1 MNGHLGSLA
10 RFAQVDSVRQ
20 VNSLVL
26 DDSWVDVHGSSPVVV
41 QYDGVNSDIIRFS
54 PEVDTTRTERARA
67 ALLLTEQEFL
77 SVLVWLVRQG
87 LLEHVGLVST
97 ETAPPVGAGFK
108 PARPEPA
115 PVGATLSPAPHA
127 SPVQEDDGA
136 GDDEEEG
143 EIELDWADY
152 FARQRAGGDGGRG
165 QRLVTMVADEAS
177 ADEEEGEPESED
189 PFHLPI
195 FELEEGAGEP
205 SWLEDAY
212 MLRYLHHELE
222 LSVTDIARVCDT
234 TYARVKVALKRLG
247 IERRSYR
254 GGRSKLAPRSESAS
268 TAP

>member
-1 MNGHLGSLA
+1 MNSSLGSLA

-20 VNSLVL
+20 VSSLVL

-87 LLEHVGLVST
+87 LLESVGLVST

-127 SPVQEDDGA
+127 SPVQDD
-136 GDDEEEG
+136 DDEVEM
-143 EIELDWADY
+143 DWARH
-152 FARQRAGGDGGRG
+152 FRERELTETSPLQEE
-165 QRLVTMVADEAS
+165 EA
-177 ADEEEGEPESED
+177 ETEGEPNA
-189 PFHLPI
+189 PFALPI
-195 FELEEGAGEP
+195 VELVEGDGDPEWLTEP
-205 SWLEDAY
+205 HV
-212 MLRYLHHELE
+212 MIYLHHDLE
-222 LSVTDIARVCDT
+222 LSATDIARLCDT
-234 TYARVKVALKRLG
+234 TPARVRGALKRLG
-247 IERRSYR
+247 IECKSYM
-254 GGRSKLAPRSESAS
+254 GGRSKLAPRSESGY
-268 TAP
+268 TVP